1 MYSLIDNRYILSR
14 GRLLCRVFHIF
25 RRDRNIL
32 CFVPNAAA
40 RSRKTL
46 SSVGTAAKKLKRPRL
61 KQIPHLRRSPPQRKL
76 PSPASGKKPKK
87 KKAVLLVSVLALLL
101 VAVALANSSL
111 FQSNIAAK
119 AEKRIVG
126 SWNGVFLE
134 NGDDTIRAKNLGGS
148 TCTVE
153 KGGAA
158 TISLSERSISDLSF
172 YLTYSPEKTKAVNDG
187 EKLAGYCYDVK
198 ASDDPDAS
206 AFGYAFV
213 SDDTFSVVILSD
225 PELSFAFT
233 ASDKS

>member
-1 MYSLIDNRYILSR
+1 MNICPKR
-14 GRLLCRVFHIF
+14 GSTIPEDAVFCMNCGEKIE
-25 RRDRNIL
+25 
-32 CFVPNAAA
+32 
-40 RSRKTL
+40 
-46 SSVGTAAKKLKRPRL
+46 TAAPEADSAPVE
-61 KQIPHLRRSPPQRKL
+61 ITPAEEAPI
-76 PSPASGKKPKK
+76 PASGKKPKK

-101 VAVALANSSL
+101 VAVAPANSSL

-119 AEKRIVG
+119 VEKRIVG

-134 NGDDTIRAKNLGGS
+134 NGDDTIRAKNLGGF

-158 TISLSERSISDLSF
+158 TISFSERSISDLSF

>member
-1 MYSLIDNRYILSR
+1 M
-14 GRLLCRVFHIF
+14 
-25 RRDRNIL
+25 
-32 CFVPNAAA
+32 
-40 RSRKTL
+40 
-46 SSVGTAAKKLKRPRL
+46 
-61 KQIPHLRRSPPQRKL
+61 
-76 PSPASGKKPKK
+76 
-87 KKAVLLVSVLALLL
+87 LALLL

-134 NGDDTIRAKNLGGS
+134 NGDDTIRAKNLGGF

-158 TISLSERSISDLSF
+158 TISFSERSISDLSF

-225 PELSFAFT
+225 PERSLQVISHKPLIKRATEYLSVALYVFRF
-233 ASDKS
+233 SHPINLPL